1 MSYILLRKSI
11 PIGNRMF
18 GALLLTFF
26 LLCEAMLIF
35 GYCGVEMANKRKND
49 DEKLDK
55 KIVVRCTDFEY
66 QRWKKIADTNGV
78 TMSKMMRASLDGN
91 KVQSKS
97 DALAIAELRRQG
109 GLLKKILVEN
119 PDMERLLQS
128 DIRNTLRM
136 MVITMNT
143 VMGV

>member
-1 MSYILLRKSI
+1 LEIECSALRFLHSN
-11 PIGNRMF
+11 P
-18 GALLLTFF
+18 ALRGLCF
-26 LLCEAMLIF
+26 L
-35 GYCGVEMANKRKND
+35 GYCEVEMANKRKND
-49 DEKLDK
+49 DDKLEK

-66 QRWKKIADTNGV
+66 QRWKKMADSNGV

-119 PDMERLLQS
+119 PDMDSLLKS
-128 DIRNTLRM
+128 DLRETLRT
-136 MVITMNT
+136 MVVTMNA

>member
-1 MSYILLRKSI
+1 
-11 PIGNRMF
+11 
-18 GALLLTFF
+18 
-26 LLCEAMLIF
+26 MLIF

-49 DEKLDK
+49 DEKLNK

>member
-1 MSYILLRKSI
+1 
-11 PIGNRMF
+11 
-18 GALLLTFF
+18 
-26 LLCEAMLIF
+26 
-35 GYCGVEMANKRKND
+35 MANKRKND
-49 DEKLDK
+49 DDKLDK

-66 QRWKKIADTNGV
+66 QRWKKMADDNGV

-109 GLLKKILVEN
+109 GQLKKILVDN
-119 PDMERLLQS
+119 PAMDSLLKS
-128 DIRNTLRM
+128 DIRNTLRIM
-136 MVITMNT
+136 INTMNS